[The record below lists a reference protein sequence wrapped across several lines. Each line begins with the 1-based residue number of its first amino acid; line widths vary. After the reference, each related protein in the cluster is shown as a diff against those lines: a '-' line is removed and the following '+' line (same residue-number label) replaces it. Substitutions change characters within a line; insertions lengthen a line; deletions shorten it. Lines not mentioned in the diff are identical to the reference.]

1 MNKTKIGIFLS
12 LLLLVGLTSCGEQKS
27 NNKLMLN
34 EILIDNQN
42 NFQDDYGL
50 HSAWIEIFN
59 RSYGS
64 ADLAGCLLKVS
75 SQPGDTV
82 TYFIPKGDVL
92 TLVKPRQHALFWA
105 DGEPNRGTFHTSC
118 KLNPETANWIGL
130 FDSGRN
136 IIDQIVVPAN
146 ALGADQ
152 SYARISDGA
161 ADWEVKGGSKDKYV
175 TPSTNNKTLDS
186 NAKMEKFEEHDSVGI
201 GMSISAMS
209 VVFCGLILLFVAFKV
224 VGKVAVNLSKRN
236 AMKAKGLFDS
246 GRNIIDQI
254 VVPANALGA
263 DQSYAR
269 ISDGAADWEVKGGSK
284 DKYVTPSTNNKTLDS
299 NAKMEKFE
307 EHDSVGIGMS
317 ISAMS
322 VVFCGLIL
330 LFVAFKVVGKVAV
343 NLSKRNAMKAKG
355 IDKVEAKELSQAPG
369 EVYAAISMA
378 LHEMQDEVHDVEETV
393 LTITRV
399 KRSYSPWSSK
409 IYTLRENPNRK

>member
-1 MNKTKIGIFLS
+1 MNKTKIGIFFS
-12 LLLLVGLTSCGEQKS
+12 LLLLIGLTSCGEQKS

-34 EILIDNQN
+34 EVLIDNQN

-75 SQPGDTV
+75 SQPGDTI

-105 DGEPNRGTFHTSC
+105 DGEPNRGTFHTSF

-146 ALGADQ
+146 ALGPDQ
-152 SYARISDGA
+152 SYARVSDGV
-161 ADWEVKGGSKDKYV
+161 ADWEVKGGSSDKYV
-175 TPSTNNKTLDS
+175 TPSTNNKTLNS
-186 NAKMEKFEEHDSVGI
+186 NAKMVKFEDHDSAGI

-209 VVFCGLILLFVAFKV
+209 VVFCGLILLF
-224 VGKVAVNLSKRN
+224 
-236 AMKAKGLFDS
+236 
-246 GRNIIDQI
+246 I
-254 VVPANALGA
+254 
-263 DQSYAR
+263 
-269 ISDGAADWEVKGGSK
+269 
-284 DKYVTPSTNNKTLDS
+284 
-299 NAKMEKFE
+299 
-307 EHDSVGIGMS
+307 
-317 ISAMS
+317 
-322 VVFCGLIL
+322 
-330 LFVAFKVVGKVAV
+330 AFKVVGKVAV